1 MVILAHVCLH
11 VVFLQYF
18 SSNVHYL
25 NNSIYLWNC
34 CNQAQFLDKKVIMKC
49 LAIKIF
55 AWIFLRF
62 PIHCYNR
69 KIWVDIPSYIIFPWP
84 DKHER
89 SVRNY
94 ENKDSTDQICF
105 LFLLDQL
112 CVPKNLSIPEGALPA
127 SSTQFAL
134 AWQPT
139 KLLSPTLPY

>member
-1 MVILAHVCLH
+1 MIQTHSHVGFFIMFFIKRASLKW
-11 VVFLQYF
+11 FYLYLKLLQ
-18 SSNVHYL
+18 SSTIF
-25 NNSIYLWNC
+25 NN
-34 CNQAQFLDKKVIMKC
+34 KKVIMKC

-112 CVPKNLSIPEGALPA
+112 CVPKNLSIPEGALSA
-127 SSTQFAL
+127 LSTQFAL